1 MADGGASFL
10 RLVVALVNGR
20 RHNVG
25 LVFGR
30 KAPRRFYETNRRVS
44 LSGDRQGRRLR
55 ALRFS
60 WKLGPPKSTGLFL
73 FYCDQAR
80 PLQGGGA
87 LRSARALRGCA
98 AGSPCAR
105 DGLVLE
111 TV

>member
-80 PLQGGGA
+80 PLQGAVRCVPPGRCVGVPPA
-87 LRSARALRGCA
+87 VH
-98 AGSPCAR
+98 
-105 DGLVLE
+105 VLE